1 MYIIDKKRIIK
12 KRYENVISLK
22 YFMQVKLMK
31 TVFHSTLMLQIQENI
46 SNSFKLEPNFR
57 LFALKIS
64 PEVNGLL
71 ITERKAKYQ
80 H

>member
-1 MYIIDKKRIIK
+1 
-12 KRYENVISLK
+12 
-22 YFMQVKLMK
+22 MQVKLMK